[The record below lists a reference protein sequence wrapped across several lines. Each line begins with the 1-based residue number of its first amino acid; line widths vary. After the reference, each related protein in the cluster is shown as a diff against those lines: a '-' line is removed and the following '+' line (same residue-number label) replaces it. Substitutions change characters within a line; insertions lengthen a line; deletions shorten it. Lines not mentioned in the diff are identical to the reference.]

1 MRHIVCLWIVCLLG
15 ASGALARAGKPSATS
30 VGDLTPIVSA
40 GTQLGLDLYRKLRRP
55 GENLFLSPPSVFAG
69 LSMAYA
75 GARGTTAQEM
85 ARVLHLRGLA
95 PAEVH
100 RAQGRLLAW
109 LSSLARGGIQLDVAN
124 ALWAQKRQPFLR
136 EFAELLKTTYGAG
149 LDHLDF
155 VGAPEQARATINGW
169 VSKKTRG
176 KIAELIP
183 AGAFNEWTRL
193 VLTNAVYFKSSW
205 AIQFPKT
212 ATRDL
217 PFTLTSGKKLKVPLM
232 NLTDSF
238 RYGAIPDLQILELPY
253 KGGTLAM
260 VILLPRRVDGLP
272 AVEQQLSSVWLAR
285 QLRRLPRRKVEVYLP
300 RFKVTRVV
308 PLAPVLR
315 ALGLKE
321 ALLQDGADFSGID
334 GRRGLFI
341 AEIFHRAWVEVNEEG
356 TEAAAAT
363 AIMGEAPEGE
373 SPQSPPVFRADHPFL
388 FLIRDRATG
397 CVLFLGRIENPRA

>member
-1 MRHIVCLWIVCLLG
+1 MRRIVCLCLMGLLC
-15 ASGALARAGKPSATS
+15 ASWAPAHAEEPSGTS
-30 VGDLTPIVSA
+30 VGELTPIVSA
-40 GTQLGLDLYRKLRRP
+40 GTQLGLDLYRKLRQP
-55 GENLFLSPPSVFAG
+55 GENLFLSPASVFAA
-69 LSMAYA
+69 LSMTYA
-75 GARGTTAQEM
+75 GARGTTAREM
-85 ARVLHLRGLA
+85 ARVLHLTGLA

-100 RAQGRLLAW
+100 RAQGRLLAG
-109 LSSLARGGIQLDVAN
+109 LNTLARGGIQLNMAN
-124 ALWAQKRQPFLR
+124 AVWAQKRQPFLR

-149 LDHLDF
+149 LERLDF
-155 VGAPEQARATINGW
+155 VGAPEEARATINGW

-217 PFTLTSGKKLKVPLM
+217 PFTLTSGKKRKVPLM

-253 KGGTLAM
+253 KGGTLGM
-260 VILLPRRVDGLP
+260 VILLPRRVNRLP

-300 RFKVTRVV
+300 RFKVTRSVR
-308 PLAPVLR
+308 LAPVLK

-363 AIMGEAPEGE
+363 AISSDEGE

-388 FLIRDRATG
+388 FLIRDRTTG
-397 CVLFLGRIENPRA
+397 CVLFLGRIENPEA